1 MRVEKTTSSLKER
14 RRRRSTSYAK
24 CHAPFPLLGGT
35 DRQPNRRQRMEG
47 QSLQPKPSQC
57 HTWAGQMPHLNRV
70 NATPEQGKRHT
81 SRSSKC
87 GIDTREVWH
96 CGR

>member
-1 MRVEKTTSSLKER
+1 
-14 RRRRSTSYAK
+14 
-24 CHAPFPLLGGT
+24 
-35 DRQPNRRQRMEG
+35 MEG